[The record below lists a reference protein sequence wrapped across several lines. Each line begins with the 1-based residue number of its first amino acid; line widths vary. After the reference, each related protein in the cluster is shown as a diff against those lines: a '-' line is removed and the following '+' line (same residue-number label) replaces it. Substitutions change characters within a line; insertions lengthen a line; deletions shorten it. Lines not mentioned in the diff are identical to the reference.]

1 MRTRIESIQTRYEP
15 SNLRAALLESRKLL
29 AGEPGEVF
37 VFTDEAG
44 PHMFVEARHE
54 VKMLLEQGNAIVPR
68 PAHAKRIANVAVVEA
83 AYGDGLEGGTVTLTV
98 SNFGTDGVEVPC
110 EVTLPDGQ
118 NIPIFVE
125 IPAGENATKTITVPR
140 EAKGGAD
147 GSNGERRY
155 LWTTVAISIP
165 RVGASRC
172 LWWMGKGD
180 TPSASEIYY
189 LERALAPWGGRQ
201 SGLTPDGDTYGIN
214 GVDPRCPRVF
224 LANVSTQDR

>member
-1 MRTRIESIQTRYEP
+1 M
-15 SNLRAALLESRKLL
+15 
-29 AGEPGEVF
+29 
-37 VFTDEAG
+37 
-44 PHMFVEARHE
+44 
-54 VKMLLEQGNAIVPR
+54 PR

-140 EAKGGAD
+140 EAKGGVGRVQCDDASLPMD
-147 GSNGERRY
+147 NSRY
-155 LWTTVAISIP
+155 FHLP
-165 RVGASRC
+165 RVGASRV
-172 LWWMGKGD
+172 LVVDGKPGD

-201 SGLTPDGDTYGIN
+201 SGLTPDVVTPMGLTALDPKGAPGGIFSQCFRPKTD
-214 GVDPRCPRVF
+214 GWHSHRVRTWRRWSCGF
-224 LANVSTQDR
+224 DGR